1 MGGQGGGGG
10 WGTGAAG
17 SGAGPVTRGE
27 DEGDDGDVSLTCT
40 AEPLLTVDSWHSATR
55 CSVFLL
61 PAPDCHNGCRYVLMP
76 SGVARLWRGVPVRA
90 RRS

>member
-10 WGTGAAG
+10 TGAAG
-17 SGAGPVTRGE
+17 TGAGPVTRGE
-27 DEGDDGDVSLTCT
+27 DEDDDGDVSLTCT
-40 AEPLLTVDSWHSATR
+40 ALLTVDSWHSATR